1 MTEEVK
7 QPLTVSEMLRR
18 TGENTSEFMNH
29 VAQKF
34 EELEAQVE
42 QLKTRIQE
50 LEASNEPK

>member
-1 MTEEVK
+1 MTEEVQ